1 MRAQE
6 PVGLRVRPLGAPTV
20 AQPPNRVHGSKHM
33 SSVERPTSAEDGF
46 KTLLDTVRRHVD
58 GQLAVWLAPKVAT
71 ASHVSAEV
79 GAAAEAVQGLALRG
93 GKRMRAALVVAG
105 FEACIPHAEAPSDD
119 DRVSTLLRSV
129 DLAMIA
135 VELLQVYLLVHDDW
149 MDDDAVRR
157 GGPAVHVVLRERL
170 GSKRL
175 GDAAAILAGDLACAY
190 AQEALLETP
199 LPAARV
205 LAAARAFAQIQEDV
219 VTGQLAEMSAIVH
232 PVGYHE
238 ARQDSATL
246 PAHQRRPAP
255 SVEVI
260 HALKTA
266 SYTVTGPLALGAH
279 LAGASEARVA
289 QLTRYGR
296 PLGIAFQLRDDL
308 LGTFGD
314 PSATGKP
321 VGNDIRQGKRTALV
335 AEMRGDAAAEALLAR
350 VLGREDASDRDIAEA
365 VRAMETSGAKAR
377 VEARV
382 AELLAEARAALDAM
396 GLAPGEGERAE
407 RAGEG
412 MTKGWLAG
420 AVKALG
426 ERSA

>member
-1 MRAQE
+1 
-6 PVGLRVRPLGAPTV
+6 
-20 AQPPNRVHGSKHM
+20 M
-33 SSVERPTSAEDGF
+33 SRVERPTSADGASPAPARTRSTPEDGF

-58 GQLAVWLAPKVAT
+58 GRLAVWLAPKVAT
-71 ASHVSAEV
+71 ASLVSAEV

-105 FEACIPHAEAPSDD
+105 FEACTPHPAAPPPSHDD
-119 DRVSTLLRSV
+119 CVSALLRSV

-199 LPAARV
+199 LPATRV

-219 VTGQLAEMSAIVH
+219 VTGQLAEMSPIV
-232 PVGYHE
+232 
-238 ARQDSATL
+238 QDSATL

-289 QLTRYGR
+289 QLARYGR

-350 VLGREDASDRDIAEA
+350 VLGREDASDRDVAEV
-365 VRAMETSGAKAR
+365 VRAMETSGAKTR

-382 AELLAEARAALDAM
+382 AELLAEARAALGAM
-396 GLAPGEGERAE
+396 ALPEE
-407 RAGEG
+407 
-412 MTKGWLAG
+412 GWLAG

>member
-1 MRAQE
+1 MN
-6 PVGLRVRPLGAPTV
+6 PVELSR
-20 AQPPNRVHGSKHM
+20 QPAIGN
-33 SSVERPTSAEDGF
+33 AEDSF
-46 KTLLDTVRRHVD
+46 KTLLDAVRRRVD
-58 GQLAVWLAPKVAT
+58 GQLAAWLAPKVAT

-105 FEACIPHAEAPSDD
+105 FEVCSNETSNAGVSADD
-119 DRVSTLLRSV
+119 HIGALLRSV
-129 DLAMIA
+129 DLAMVAI
-135 VELLQVYLLVHDDW
+135 ELLQVYLLVHDDW
-149 MDDDAVRR
+149 MDDDSVRR
-157 GGPAVHVVLRERL
+157 GGPAVHVVLRETL

-199 LPAARV
+199 LAGDRV

-219 VTGQLAEMSAIVH
+219 VTGQLAEMSPIV
-232 PVGYHE
+232 E
-238 ARQDSATL
+238 ASGTSTVSSQ
-246 PAHQRRPAP
+246 QRRPAPRSCDPHDTGSPRSP

-279 LAGASEARVA
+279 LAGASAARVA
-289 QLTRYGR
+289 QLARYGR

-308 LGTFGD
+308 LGAFGD
-314 PSATGKP
+314 TNATGKP
-321 VGNDIRQGKRTALV
+321 VGNDIRQGKRTALI

-350 VLGREDASDRDIAEA
+350 VLGREDASDADVAA
-365 VRAMETSGAKAR
+365 VVRAMETTGAKPR

-382 AELLAEARAALDAM
+382 AELLADARAALVAM
-396 GLAPGEGERAE
+396 ALPERGLGRDWLEGA
-407 RAGEG
+407 
-412 MTKGWLAG
+412 L
-420 AVKALG
+420 KALG
-426 ERSA
+426 ERAT